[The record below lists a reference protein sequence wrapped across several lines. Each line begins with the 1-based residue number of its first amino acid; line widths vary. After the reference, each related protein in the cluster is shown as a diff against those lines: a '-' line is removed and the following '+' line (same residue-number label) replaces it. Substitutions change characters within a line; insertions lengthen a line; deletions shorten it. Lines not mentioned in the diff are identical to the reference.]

1 MKKFQ
6 RAVLLPALSFGLAFP
21 ALAIGPGQ
29 DTQGSVMPEQA
40 QKSAAIQS
48 DNVADQT
55 AQSQAEQPRLPAEK
69 EGASSSTGQSPS
81 EMSPDSAGT
90 TSKKIEGTSQANKS
104 PANQNKDKKHP
115 PTAVMDRA
123 TPAEKSTSEGV
134 TPSRHPPTS
143 VMDRVTPDQKS
154 PESTTASG
162 SRQMSGEPAVAKDA
176 K

>member
-1 MKKFQ
+1 
-6 RAVLLPALSFGLAFP
+6 
-21 ALAIGPGQ
+21 
-29 DTQGSVMPEQA
+29 MPEQA

-48 DNVADQT
+48 DNAADQT
-55 AQSQAEQPRLPAEK
+55 AQPQAEQPRLPAKNEK
-69 EGASSSTGQSPS
+69 EGASGSTGQSRS

-90 TSKKIEGTSQANKS
+90 TSKKIEVASQANKS

-123 TPAEKSTSEGV
+123 TPAEKSTSEAV

-154 PESTTASG
+154 PESTTAGG
-162 SRQMSGEPAVAKDA
+162 SQQMSSEPAVSKDA

>member
-1 MKKFQ
+1 
-6 RAVLLPALSFGLAFP
+6 
-21 ALAIGPGQ
+21 
-29 DTQGSVMPEQA
+29 MPEQA

-48 DNVADQT
+48 DNAADQT

-69 EGASSSTGQSPS
+69 EGASSSTGQSAGAT
-81 EMSPDSAGT
+81 SPDSANT
-90 TSKKIEGTSQANKS
+90 TSKKIEGPSQADKS
-104 PANQNKDKKHP
+104 PADQNKAKKHP

-123 TPAEKSTSEGV
+123 TPAEKSTSEAV

-162 SRQMSGEPAVAKDA
+162 SQQMSSEPAVSKDT